1 MIYHHLL
8 KIECGY
14 ENPHSVQRKEI
25 IRQTYSI
32 DLSQEKEIITHHK
45 DKIKCLDFDHSDMK

>member
-1 MIYHHLL
+1 MIYRHLV

-14 ENPHSVQRKEI
+14 ENPKSVQRKEI

-32 DLSQEKEIITHHK
+32 DLSQEKEIINEHK
-45 DKIKCLDFDHSDMK
+45 NKINALDFDHSDMK